1 MKRRP
6 PISTRSDTRFPYTS
20 LFRAGLARDQ
30 TDANVLESLLDQ
42 PLFSLLVPV
51 DNTPER
57 WRRCCIESVRAQI
70 YPAWDLCIADDA
82 STQPHVARILAEY
95 ASMDSRIR
103 YVVRDSNGHIA
114 EASNSALEIARGEY
128 VALLDH
134 DDELHPHA
142 LLECVSAFQHNPDWQ
157 MLFTDEDKIDEQGE
171 RSDPY
176 FKSDWYPDLF
186 FSQNC
191 VCHLTVYR
199 REQVEQV
206 GGFRAGT
213 EGAQDWAMT
222 LRVIEHLQPRS

>member
-1 MKRRP
+1 MKRIAVP
-6 PISTRSDTRFPYTS
+6 QDASNYAVWLEFYDTP
-20 LFRAGLARDQ
+20 GLARDEE
-30 TDANVLESLLDQ
+30 AAKVLKSLVDQ
-42 PLFSLLVPV
+42 PLVSVLVPV
-51 DNTPER
+51 YNTPER
-57 WRRCCIESVRAQI
+57 WLRRCIESVRAQI
-70 YPAWDLCIADDA
+70 YPAWELCIADDA

-171 RSDPY
+171 KIGRASCRERV
-176 FKSDWYPDLF
+176 
-186 FSQNC
+186 SQY
-191 VCHLTVYR
+191 V
-199 REQVEQV
+199 
-206 GGFRAGT
+206 
-213 EGAQDWAMT
+213 
-222 LRVIEHLQPRS
+222 